1 LVLAHGVVARI
12 YASFD
17 RVISLLRP
25 EREFSNVYIEVLNTK
40 PGVAIAIGEKY
51 FIRAGNYLALAL
63 IFVEEERS
71 TLVKAIATGGRRGP
85 LDLFDLGS
93 SRDYAVESITRMC
106 EALRAECEVLR
117 EVDYLDAS
125 KSEVLRVT

>member
-1 LVLAHGVVARI
+1 MVLAHGVVARI

-63 IFVEEERS
+63 IFVEEE
-71 TLVKAIATGGRRGP
+71 
-85 LDLFDLGS
+85 
-93 SRDYAVESITRMC
+93 
-106 EALRAECEVLR
+106 
-117 EVDYLDAS
+117 
-125 KSEVLRVT
+125 